1 MFDNLSLF
9 ARLSLFA
16 GMFFASIP
24 GLVDGGG
31 DAGGDAGGG
40 AEGGDD
46 GGDGATD
53 EVAGDGSG
61 EDADQGDG
69 SGEGDGGGTGEGE
82 GEGEGDEGGEGAQGG
97 KKVSFTE
104 QQFRKALDEVKKVDP
119 KLADVLRKDHFKLG
133 DYVKVGTLD
142 EVRALKDTLDD
153 LGGEEGITEM
163 RGKVTD
169 YANELMRFAEGDP
182 AAVDD
187 LFKDFPDGGFKL
199 VPIAVNKMRAMEM
212 DEATGLPKPG
222 GHYAQ
227 LAARLTS
234 ETLTNFGVMSALDTV
249 LRIAHDGGTNAQAR
263 VVEELTKLKN
273 WAEGVSAFARRRP
286 QEDDSKKTS
295 DIERRE
301 QAVRQEKRGIYLTN
315 VGSEVTK
322 QLNANVARY
331 LNPLLR
337 DYLKVT
343 GKALKLPSKQDVFL
357 GASTRISKA
366 LEANSRY
373 QSQLKAMLAKNEP
386 PEKVARFVHTYMEKI
401 AKKSVEA
408 VWETKG
414 HAHARRGVAG
424 KGSGAGAGSARV
436 SQGKKPPA
444 EKIDWSKDPSRMRF
458 ISGEATLKKEFG
470 GGVVKWDATGL

>member
-31 DAGGDAGGG
+31 DAGG
-40 AEGGDD
+40 AEGG
-46 GGDGATD
+46 GDA
-53 EVAGDGSG
+53 
-61 EDADQGDG
+61 
-69 SGEGDGGGTGEGE
+69 GEGDGGDAGGDEGGGEGDAGDVVVGDESDASGDGGEGDE
-82 GEGEGDEGGEGAQGG
+82 GEGEGDEGGEGG
-97 KKVSFTE
+97 KKTVAPSE
-104 QQFRKALDEVKKVDP
+104 EQFRKALNEVKKIDP

-133 DYVKVGTLD
+133 DYLKVGTLD
-142 EVRALKDTLDD
+142 EVRALKDTIED

-263 VVEELTKLKN
+263 VVDELTKLKN

-337 DYLKVT
+337 DYLKAT

-414 HAHARRGVAG
+414 HAHARRGTAAG
-424 KGSGAGAGSARV
+424 GRGAAAGAARV